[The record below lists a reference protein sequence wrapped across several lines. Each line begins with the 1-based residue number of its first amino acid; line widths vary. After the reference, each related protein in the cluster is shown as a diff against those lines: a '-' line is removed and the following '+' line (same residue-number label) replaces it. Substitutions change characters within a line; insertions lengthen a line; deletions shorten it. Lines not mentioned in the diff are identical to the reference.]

1 MGAGAEWAGRAAAEC
16 AAGGP
21 LARGGGAGGR
31 LGGERCCRALIA
43 SRQCL
48 CDGEFAR
55 ALGQEP
61 WDALVDFGDSV
72 CRVWDA
78 GGLGDASAQAVDAC
92 SDWYAVSSFPGG
104 EPSSKIATLQADPP
118 SSSAPA
124 SQSCEDL
131 GWGVRVTP
139 STCAAPG
146 GFYLGKCEP
155 SATPE
160 SQSNFLQ
167 VSWRA
172 AGEGAPCAA
181 SGARLC
187 DVLEL
192 MTLRSLLQ
200 SSLDTEAPCGMDEVW
215 TQTPCEDDPTGLQ
228 KFSFARAAT
237 LCVSSSDATQTA
249 SAVCCADY
257 QGEGQA
263 ADPFPASG
271 LPDGPAGEEVVVE
284 AEAPAEAS
292 GEAAAPEEP
301 FPASGLPDGPA
312 GEEDVVE
319 AEAPEGGVTEAEAP
333 AEVSGEA
340 AAPEEPFPA
349 SGLPDGPAGEEDVVE
364 AEAPEGGV
372 TEAEAPAEV
381 SGEAEAPEE
390 PFPASGLPDGP
401 VDGEETEEGAQPP
414 QGWDGLG
421 SAGAE
426 GAVEFRD
433 LESLMALPALSLLSS
448 AVSALGADGRLAS
461 AAAQGSTLF
470 FPNDAAVQRFL
481 AKFDPEFVTDLS
493 DVPGIKLILD
503 YHVGQGAFNLGDFG
517 GADAI
522 KSSDAAEIL
531 RTDYLRRESIV
542 TSRGT
547 PLSLGVGTVNGV
559 PIVSPEL
566 TVGEGGSSTAYLID
580 EVLLP
585 PGYHSSLM
593 E

>member
-1 MGAGAEWAGRAAAEC
+1 
-16 AAGGP
+16 
-21 LARGGGAGGR
+21 
-31 LGGERCCRALIA
+31 
-43 SRQCL
+43 
-48 CDGEFAR
+48 
-55 ALGQEP
+55 
-61 WDALVDFGDSV
+61 
-72 CRVWDA
+72 
-78 GGLGDASAQAVDAC
+78 
-92 SDWYAVSSFPGG
+92 
-104 EPSSKIATLQADPP
+104 
-118 SSSAPA
+118 
-124 SQSCEDL
+124 
-131 GWGVRVTP
+131 
-139 STCAAPG
+139 
-146 GFYLGKCEP
+146 
-155 SATPE
+155 
-160 SQSNFLQ
+160 
-167 VSWRA
+167 
-172 AGEGAPCAA
+172 
-181 SGARLC
+181 
-187 DVLEL
+187 
-192 MTLRSLLQ
+192 
-200 SSLDTEAPCGMDEVW
+200 MDEVW

-257 QGEGQA
+257 QGEA

-271 LPDGPAGEEVVVE
+271 LPDGPAREEVAVE

-312 GEEDVVE
+312 G
-319 AEAPEGGVTEAEAP
+319 
-333 AEVSGEA
+333 
-340 AAPEEPFPA
+340 
-349 SGLPDGPAGEEDVVE
+349 EDVVE

>member
-21 LARGGGAGGR
+21 LARGGAAGGR

-271 LPDGPAGEEVVVE
+271 LPDGPAREEVAVE
-284 AEAPAEAS
+284 AEAPAEA
-292 GEAAAPEEP
+292 
-301 FPASGLPDGPA
+301 
-312 GEEDVVE
+312 
-319 AEAPEGGVTEAEAP
+319 
-333 AEVSGEA
+333 SGEA